1 MISISESFGS
11 NCVSVN
17 AKIKVT
23 YHLLS
28 FKNISGKPDKKWCDK
43 IIQYNGARRSGEM
56 PGYFGW
62 LVEFVEGTKSVECH
76 LYTGGLLS
84 VPLEITTPDGVTKDT
99 AALVAGM
106 LGFTLYEDDVPVV
119 QPFQAWSLMLPED
132 SPFRSKTA
140 A

>member
-1 MISISESFGS
+1 
-11 NCVSVN
+11 
-17 AKIKVT
+17 
-23 YHLLS
+23 LLL
-28 FKNISGKPDKKWCDK
+28 ISGKPDKNWWDK
-43 IIQYNGARRSGEM
+43 IIQYNGAEMSGEE

-62 LVEFVEGTKSVECH
+62 LVEFVEGKSYVDCGM
-76 LYTGGLLS
+76 YTSGLLS
-84 VPLEITTPDGVTKDT
+84 VPLEISTLGGVTKDT

-119 QPFQAWSLMLPED
+119 QPFQGWSLMLPEN